1 MASLGLQSQRQSA
14 EQGSQQTSSAL
25 SQSLAQSQQQAAAA
39 QQTFV
44 DPGQQGF
51 LDFLRQQGQGV
62 AQTQLQPGFGAGA
75 VAQQQAGQLGGIGQD
90 LLGRLQ
96 GGAQGQGGLAGQLA
110 GAVGGVVQ
118 GGAAGTEFLQQR
130 LREGNPFLNE
140 QISQL
145 GQDIGTEF
153 RESILPGIRRGAT
166 QIGALGGGRQGV
178 AEGLAAQGAQRSF
191 AQQAAN
197 LRFSDLGVRQAAAG
211 QLQQAA
217 LQGGQLAGAGI
228 GQQLAASQA
237 GIGALPG
244 LFNLGQSPFGAAFG
258 PLQEFAGLLGGP
270 TVLSTGTS
278 ESRGS
283 SLSQA
288 LSQAE
293 SQGTSFGQSRG
304 SGSGINAS
312 FGTLFTG

>member
-1 MASLGLQSQRQSA
+1 MASLGLQQQRQSA

-25 SQSLAQSQQQAAAA
+25 SQSLAQSQQQAQ

-44 DPGQQGF
+44 DPSQQGF
-51 LDFLRQQGQGV
+51 LDFLRTQGQGI
-62 AQTQLQPGFGAGA
+62 AQGQLASGRVSPGQF
-75 VAQQQAGQLGGIGQD
+75 AQQQSEQLGAAGQGF
-90 LLGRLQ
+90 LGRLQ

-237 GIGALPG
+237 GLGALPG

-258 PLQEFAGLLGGP
+258 PLEQFAGLLGGP
-270 TVLSTGTS
+270 TVLSTG